1 MSRVPL
7 CPLVR
12 YVIHERVEDYLRL
25 GWIALAPLGRWS
37 ILMGWP
43 CQCKPAE
50 MQAHGVRID
59 TDAAERNRDLLFGKR
74 DTLLAELSEKLE
86 VRVGMDELHKD
97 SWLAST
103 FERVGIAYPLTET
116 GKPSFKGGNTGWMT
130 RHEHWLPTLVSKI
143 ERYHEAGYKF
153 LQTYILDHVVNGRIH
168 ASAHPHR
175 SSGDGQGKNRGAKS
189 FRFSYTEPPLQQMT
203 GRDKE
208 ITPLI
213 RGCFLPEEGQ
223 VWAKLDASQQEFRLV
238 VHYACVHGLTGAEGA
253 RDEYINN
260 PKADF
265 HQYAANTTGLDRD
278 SGKKFNFSKIYGA
291 GIKRLAADMG
301 KPLGE
306 TQQLLDQYNAKMP
319 FIGQLDRLC
328 QNLANTKGQ
337 LEVYGGGR
345 RHFIRFAPYGKWT
358 KGAGPCERDE
368 ALDRVRNPDHPWYRQ
383 NLTRAKT
390 YTALNALIQSSAAVH
405 TKRWMAAVWRE
416 GHRCTLLQM
425 HDCLDCSVSSK
436 DEAEAIARLG
446 EEAVSL
452 AVPMLIDRQYG
463 RSWADAKHSWENL
476 HSTEPPVA
484 APPVQPAPNPDS
496 AGIPFMITTAM
507 KVELRAKGYSDE
519 AIANMTPAQA
529 HVACESATPSPA
541 PPPPRHSSPPIAPSQ
556 THTNGSGSRT
566 NGARL
571 HGGSRTAEE
580 LEQNAYSAEHADD
593 PYDDSHL
600 IRQGYALK
608 QAYSYTLPDSTELY
622 QNVRYE
628 LKPGIAETKKRR
640 RKAFLIR
647 RKVNGLWVFGAG
659 ERRVPY
665 NWPSIMRAGPGN
677 DVFVCEGEGNA
688 DALISRGFLA
698 TTVLAHKWGPECVA
712 ALTGMDAIILED
724 HDAHGERNASGAQA
738 ALESSA
744 ASTRVVP
751 YRHLWAK
758 LPEKNRTT
766 PPRPHEDI
774 KNWLEDR
781 GGDPARLMEICR
793 EIPVKGSIPK
803 PANIRAWAGKQPPVP
818 EYTVPDRY
826 PAEQLGL
833 FSGEGAEGKS
843 TLIQQLCTAHV
854 LGQSW
859 LGAQP
864 RQGPAI
870 YLECEDSEN
879 ILWWR
884 LAPLAEYYGV
894 SIEAFA
900 DAGLHLYSLIETDT
914 ILAATN
920 KRGIV
925 EPTKAYQW
933 LYELAGDI
941 KPVQIGIASVG
952 NVFAGNENIRTE
964 VQQFCKLMT
973 RITMVTKGSIVL
985 ATHPSLTG
993 INSSNLSHEGL
1004 SGTTQWHNAVRA
1016 RAVMK
1021 RFKPKNKDDE
1031 GSEIDSGLRS
1041 ISFHKNQYGPAVASC
1056 TVKWEDGVFRPVAG
1070 TTKTAGERGT
1080 AARELTI
1087 ELLARFARQ
1096 NRTVSISANPTNYAP
1111 RLFAETPEAETAG
1124 LEGKDFKQA
1133 IERLLRDDI
1142 VENAETGRS
1151 GKRRHCLQL
1160 KDGKGKA
1167 KP

>member
-1 MSRVPL
+1 
-7 CPLVR
+7 
-12 YVIHERVEDYLRL
+12 
-25 GWIALAPLGRWS
+25 
-37 ILMGWP
+37 
-43 CQCKPAE
+43 
-50 MQAHGVRID
+50 
-59 TDAAERNRDLLFGKR
+59 
-74 DTLLAELSEKLE
+74 
-86 VRVGMDELHKD
+86 
-97 SWLAST
+97 
-103 FERVGIAYPLTET
+103 
-116 GKPSFKGGNTGWMT
+116 
-130 RHEHWLPTLVSKI
+130 
-143 ERYHEAGYKF
+143 
-153 LQTYILDHVVNGRIH
+153 
-168 ASAHPHR
+168 
-175 SSGDGQGKNRGAKS
+175 
-189 FRFSYTEPPLQQMT
+189 
-203 GRDKE
+203 
-208 ITPLI
+208 
-213 RGCFLPEEGQ
+213 
-223 VWAKLDASQQEFRLV
+223 
-238 VHYACVHGLTGAEGA
+238 
-253 RDEYINN
+253 
-260 PKADF
+260 
-265 HQYAANTTGLDRD
+265 
-278 SGKKFNFSKIYGA
+278 
-291 GIKRLAADMG
+291 
-301 KPLGE
+301 
-306 TQQLLDQYNAKMP
+306 
-319 FIGQLDRLC
+319 
-328 QNLANTKGQ
+328 
-337 LEVYGGGR
+337 
-345 RHFIRFAPYGKWT
+345 
-358 KGAGPCERDE
+358 
-368 ALDRVRNPDHPWYRQ
+368 
-383 NLTRAKT
+383 
-390 YTALNALIQSSAAVH
+390 
-405 TKRWMAAVWRE
+405 
-416 GHRCTLLQM
+416 M

-463 RSWADAKHSWENL
+463 RNWADAKHSWEEL
-476 HSTEPPVA
+476 HSTESAEAEPPVA
-484 APPVQPAPNPDS
+484 KPPIQPAPNPES
-496 AGIPFMITTAM
+496 AGIPFMITAAM
-507 KVELRAKGYSDE
+507 KAELRAKGYSDE

-529 HVACESATPSPA
+529 HAVCGGDPHQKPEPVDSTAT
-541 PPPPRHSSPPIAPSQ
+541 PPPPRQPSPPIALSQ
-556 THTNGSGSRT
+556 AHTNGSGART
-566 NGARL
+566 NGGL
-571 HGGSRTAEE
+571 PPGGSRTAGE
-580 LEQNAYSAEHADD
+580 LEQNTYSAEHADD

-600 IRQGYALK
+600 ILQGYALK
-608 QAYSYTLPDSTELY
+608 QAYSYTLPDGTELY
-622 QNVRYE
+622 QNVQYE
-628 LKPGIAETKKRR
+628 LKPGITETKKRQ
-640 RKAFLIR
+640 RKTFLIR

-665 NWPSIMRAGPGN
+665 NWPTIMRAGPGN
-677 DVFVCEGEGNA
+677 DIFVCEGEGNA

-698 TTVLAHKWGPECVA
+698 TTALAHKWGPECIG

-724 HDAHGERNASGAQA
+724 HDAPGERNANGAQA
-738 ALESSA
+738 ALESNT

-751 YRHLWAK
+751 YAHLWAK

-766 PPRPHEDI
+766 PPQPHEDI

-803 PANIRAWAGKQPPVP
+803 PANIRSWAGKQPPKP

-843 TLIQQLCTAHV
+843 TLIQQLCAAHA
-854 LGQSW
+854 LGQFW
-859 LGAQP
+859 LGCQP
-864 RQGPAI
+864 RQGPAV

-894 SIEAFA
+894 AIEAFA

-1031 GSEIDSGLRS
+1031 GGETDSGLRS

-1056 TVKWEDGVFRPVAG
+1056 TVKWEHGVFRPVAG
-1070 TTKTAGERGT
+1070 TTKTAGERGAT
-1080 AARELTI
+1080 ARELTL
-1087 ELLARFARQ
+1087 ELLGRFTRQ

-1124 LEGKDFKQA
+1124 LEVEDFRQA

-1142 VENAETGRS
+1142 IENVETGPS
-1151 GKRRHCLQL
+1151 SKKRHYLQL
-1160 KDGKGKA
+1160 KDVKEEAKG
-1167 KP
+1167 